1 MAEYSKREHDEHK
14 RVQRAQ
20 HQHDQQ
26 AGKPDAALDA
36 GPTPSNSGSLLG
48 DARLDGRGNR
58 PVKVAVMRQMQKS
71 YGNRSVQRF
80 LHGASANHTIKQAPQ
95 PAQGAAIQRL
105 VIQRSPLSDSVKAT
119 WEKTKTKGE
128 IFNLLRAAPQPAT
141 STDTDLT
148 ACLSTIFKDQPDDLW
163 LATTIQKYGP
173 EPLWPRDAII
183 ERANRAN
190 DPAHPWA
197 REQGNIEATLGTTA
211 GLPADAK
218 KKQPA
223 ITPSPVKAYFFPG
236 RTPERALIIGG
247 VHGAEQSGIEV
258 VEALRES
265 LAKATTPP
273 RFTTILVPVL
283 FPDNRAY
290 EQWYRS
296 SAKGRSGKVNS
307 PPTEGG
313 RYSRVSKDGKEV
325 LVEPN
330 RNYPLPGQSLGTAE
344 TGGLSKPGKPGV
356 PLEGD
361 FLIPTLLPETRML
374 LALIERFQPSRIASV
389 HAHRPSTR
397 VGDAPGIF
405 VDPRGGFDRAKATP
419 PAKGKATPTTTP
431 TPTPQDKARTP
442 EGQADDELAKA
453 MLGHARGLRKT
464 GGIPDRDNPG
474 DSVHYSASSP
484 KGTSLGDWAPV
495 AVDEG
500 VKGVQD
506 MPGDRP
512 AITIVTVEVED
523 YFPSAEDDTGEMT
536 KRVEVHRDTLQNV
549 FLEKP

>member
-1 MAEYSKREHDEHK
+1 
-14 RVQRAQ
+14 
-20 HQHDQQ
+20 
-26 AGKPDAALDA
+26 
-36 GPTPSNSGSLLG
+36 
-48 DARLDGRGNR
+48 
-58 PVKVAVMRQMQKS
+58 MQES
-71 YGNRSVQRF
+71 YGNRRVQRF
-80 LHGASANHTIKQAPQ
+80 LHAAGATHTVKQAPQ
-95 PAQGAAIQRL
+95 PAQQVSVQRL

-128 IFNLLRAAPQPAT
+128 IFTLLRSAPQPAA
-141 STDTDLT
+141 SADTDLS
-148 ACLSTIFKDQPDDLW
+148 ACLSAIFKDQPDDLW

-183 ERANRAN
+183 ERAKRAN

-197 REQGNIEATLGTTA
+197 KEQGNIEATLGMTA
-211 GLPADAK
+211 GLAADAK

-223 ITPSPVKAYFFPG
+223 IPPSPAKAYFFPG
-236 RTPERALIIGG
+236 STPERALIIGG

-258 VEALRES
+258 VEALRVS
-265 LAKATTPP
+265 LTKAPKPP

-296 SAKGRSGKVNS
+296 SAKGRSGRVNS

-313 RYSRVSKDGKEV
+313 RYSRVTKDGKEV

-344 TGGLSKPGKPGV
+344 SGGLSKPGKPGT
-356 PLEGD
+356 PLEGP

-374 LALIERFQPSRIASV
+374 LALIERFQPNRIASV
-389 HAHRPSTR
+389 HAHRPSTN
-397 VGDAPGIF
+397 VGDAPGIY
-405 VDPRGGFDRAKATP
+405 VDPRGGFDRAKPA
-419 PAKGKATPTTTP
+419 AKGKATP
-431 TPTPQDKARTP
+431 QDKAKTP
-442 EGQADDELAKA
+442 EGQADDDLANA
-453 MLGHARGLRKT
+453 MLGHARGLRKK

-500 VKGVQD
+500 KPGVQD

-523 YFPSAEDDTGEMT
+523 YFPSAEDDTGEMA